1 MCAARDGFLQ
11 KGSKQAR
18 SILPGSSVPPF
29 CEPVRLGQTSSE
41 ERMGGSPTWA
51 GRPARVGRLAMDGW
65 GSCCA
70 NERERYRWHDISV
83 AHQRTAPAFGRLRE
97 KSSNA
102 LRQPTSPAHP
112 RAQHTKAPLKLKEAP
127 EAPSAASSAPHS
139 TRLDAFLSTSGRTTD
154 CHAAAGPTAGFLFLW
169 KSANTVGTVWWSRWW
184 SLQCPVRITALPGRC
199 GRP

>member
-1 MCAARDGFLQ
+1 MLGEKPYMRRARRLLA

-18 SILPGSSVPPF
+18 SMLPGSSVPPF

-41 ERMGGSPTWA
+41 ERMGGSATWA

-83 AHQRTAPAFGRLRE
+83 AHQPTAPAFGRLRE

-127 EAPSAASSAPHS
+127 EAPSAASYPLRLTAHDSMHSCLRVDAPQIVIPPQVP
-139 TRLDAFLSTSGRTTD
+139 RP
-154 CHAAAGPTAGFLFLW
+154 AGVSISLEV
-169 KSANTVGTVWWSRWW
+169 SEYGT
-184 SLQCPVRITALPGRC
+184 
-199 GRP
+199 